1 MKRPI
6 VFISYSWDSQE
17 HQDWVL
23 KLSKDLIEKYKIGI
37 DVLAQ
42 CGQNIKCFENPNY
55 TKPNGGG
62 NCGIQL
68 QKK

>member
-42 CGQNIKCFENPNY
+42 CG
-55 TKPNGGG
+55 
-62 NCGIQL
+62 
-68 QKK
+68 